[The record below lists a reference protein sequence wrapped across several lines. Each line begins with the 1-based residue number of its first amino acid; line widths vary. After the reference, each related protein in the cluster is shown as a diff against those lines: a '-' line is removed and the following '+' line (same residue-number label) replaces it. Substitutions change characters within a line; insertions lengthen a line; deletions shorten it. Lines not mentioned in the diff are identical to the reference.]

1 MSSDLKKPSK
11 SIMLGTFSAVGI
23 SIVIYL
29 TAAVVFA
36 AVMPKETLIGDYH
49 AMRHVAVI
57 GWLIILSQTLEDVG
71 ISEESEVTVEPDLDK
86 VIEQS
91 ADAAVTFL
99 PLHVKGTLLVGP
111 LGISFEDTLS
121 RVLIS
126 VLVHGTYL
134 LSSSDKNLSAEDIAL
149 GYKQLMEVER
159 AFRMLKTTVS
169 LRPIYHSKDE
179 RIRSHVLLCWLAL
192 LLVRIAETKTDLS
205 WPRIRRQT
213 QQLHLGG
220 FLNKK
225 SRVLR
230 HTEPVEDQ
238 RNILRKL
245 KVKLPALQVGS
256 FTGGMAE

>member
-1 MSSDLKKPSK
+1 VRISD
-11 SIMLGTFSAVGI
+11 
-23 SIVIYL
+23 
-29 TAAVVFA
+29 
-36 AVMPKETLIGDYH
+36 
-49 AMRHVAVI
+49 
-57 GWLIILSQTLEDVG
+57 Q
-71 ISEESEVTVEPDLDK
+71 SEVIVEPDLDK
-86 VIEQS
+86 VVEQS

-99 PLHVKGTLLVGP
+99 PLHVKGTRLVG
-111 LGISFEDTLS
+111 LMGVSFEETLS

-134 LSSSDKNLSAEDIAL
+134 LTSSDKNLSAEDIVL

-159 AFRMLKTTVS
+159 AFRMLKKTVS

-205 WPRIRRQT
+205 WTGIRRQT

-225 SRVLR
+225 AV
-230 HTEPVEDQ
+230 
-238 RNILRKL
+238 
-245 KVKLPALQVGS
+245 
-256 FTGGMAE
+256 F